1 MSRNRPRGGPGRENL
16 EEAGLWQKVIQDIKG
31 AKELNDQQMDL
42 GQRITA
48 LNEKIIRDGNSKCP
62 LSPPF
67 VQGIDMF
74 CSYLPISYL
83 RHGYWLPNFPFLLI
97 PRHWI
102 QDVANVADSGL
113 AGY

>member
-48 LNEKIIRDGNSKCP
+48 LNEKIIRDGNSKWP
-62 LSPPF
+62 LNPLF
-67 VQGIDMF
+67 TWEEDMF
-74 CSYLPISYL
+74 LPQISYFGARL
-83 RHGYWLPNFPFLLI
+83 LVSIHPFSPYSPSL
-97 PRHWI
+97 
-102 QDVANVADSGL
+102 DSRCGRC
-113 AGY
+113 